1 MNTIIEDDKLQKQ
14 INKTRTWEDIARAV
28 EDNSLVTFTKS
39 IAKVSPGA
47 GNVVSVADDN
57 LTKIIDKNV
66 QKRRKKL
73 VEYLQMASPTYTFDT
88 ISEEFIIDFANL
100 YSAVMRLRSNEK
112 IQMMVQMFVSAH
124 CDSDVT
130 EKDDYDLEEYDEMLE
145 KINRL
150 SLREIKLLY
159 LLHKHGTTSNEFYSE
174 SKEALGISTELINNM
189 LLSITQTGFC
199 KEKVGMYL
207 GYTGNQYYTTELY
220 SRFLKM
226 IHVEDGISDDEKKV
240 RLQNQQEEVFSEEPI
255 TKEDIE
261 AL

>member
-28 EDNSLVTFTKS
+28 EDNSLVTVTKS
-39 IAKVSPGA
+39 IAKVAPGV
-47 GNVVSVADDN
+47 GNVVSAADDN

-159 LLHKHGTTSNEFYSE
+159 LLHKHGTTS
-174 SKEALGISTELINNM
+174 I
-189 LLSITQTGFC
+189 
-199 KEKVGMYL
+199 
-207 GYTGNQYYTTELY
+207 
-220 SRFLKM
+220 
-226 IHVEDGISDDEKKV
+226 
-240 RLQNQQEEVFSEEPI
+240 
-255 TKEDIE
+255 
-261 AL
+261 